1 MTLFFFFCNTY
12 KHDLNAIVQSSDF
25 LIYLHRLW
33 DKLLVLAHIMVLR
46 HVPCESPCSH
56 SAAVSVHKF
65 MKLND
70 FESEA

>member
-1 MTLFFFFCNTY
+1 
-12 KHDLNAIVQSSDF
+12 
-25 LIYLHRLW
+25 
-33 DKLLVLAHIMVLR
+33 LR